1 VRAVVI
7 YESLTGNTRKAAW
20 IVATELERAGVA
32 TTVGP
37 INRVDLQAVSE
48 ADLVVVG
55 TWVDG
60 LILVGQ
66 RPGRAGRL
74 RQMPVL
80 HGKKAVVF
88 CTYAIEAGS
97 TLEKLQA
104 IVEGRGA
111 QVLGGMAIRR
121 DDLDGGA
128 RDLADRILG
137 LLERT
142 SSGA

>member
-1 VRAVVI
+1 VHAVVV
-7 YESLTGNTRKAAW
+7 YESLTGHTRRAAW
-20 IVATELERAGVA
+20 IVATELERAGVD

-37 INRVDLQAVSE
+37 VDRVDLQAVSE

-66 RPGRAGRL
+66 RPGRAAKLRRL
-74 RQMPVL
+74 PVL

-88 CTYAIEAGS
+88 CTYAIDAGR
-97 TLEKLQA
+97 TLDKLQA
-104 IVEGRGA
+104 IVAGRGA
-111 QVLGGMAIRR
+111 EVLGGMAIRR
-121 DDLDGGA
+121 DDLDEGS
-128 RDLADRILG
+128 RDLAERILA

-142 SSGA
+142 STGA